1 MYQAVFL
8 SARLSTWDILAG
20 PKNQVSKFC
29 TENSDCIKRIPALN
43 IQVIATENQSQIS
56 TLKITNKLPRTDI
69 FIIFGEYL

>member
-8 SARLSTWDILAG
+8 SERLSTWDILAG

-29 TENSDCIKRIPALN
+29 KENSDCIKRIPAFN